1 MNDEDEKAKQHDPN
15 GGRVG
20 PGVQTGPPFVM
31 SLLQV
36 GQGVYYSGPPLAMA
50 PAAVLSQVLEMAT
63 AILTPVSAGRQSR
76 VELASGST
84 EITDGYGVI
93 H

>member
-1 MNDEDEKAKQHDPN
+1 MNDEDEDAKQRDPN
-15 GGRVG
+15 RGHVG
-20 PGVQTGPPFVM
+20 PGVETGPPSVI

-36 GQGVYYSGPPLAMA
+36 GQGAYSSGLPIAMA
-50 PAAVLSQVLEMAT
+50 PAALSQVLEMAT
-63 AILTPVSAGRQSR
+63 AILTPLFGTRQSR

-84 EITDGYGVI
+84 EITYGYGAI

>member
-1 MNDEDEKAKQHDPN
+1 MNDEHEDAKQRDPN
-15 GGRVG
+15 GGHVG
-20 PGVQTGPPFVM
+20 PGVQTDPPSVM

-36 GQGVYYSGPPLAMA
+36 GQGVYYSGPPIAMA
-50 PAAVLSQVLEMAT
+50 PAALSQVLEMAT
-63 AILTPVSAGRQSR
+63 AILTPVFATRQSR

-84 EITDGYGVI
+84 EITDGYGAI